1 MYCNIIVTRPFNHF
15 FTYDVGSAKVKNGQI
30 VLVPFGKSTEVG
42 MVFETNVSK
51 PNYQIKKVLK
61 IFDSLCFDK
70 VTIKFIQWINDYTL
84 APIGS
89 VLKLFLI
96 NDKIVQFKVS
106 TETNL
111 NIDSQNVVLN
121 VEQEK
126 AKKNIFKYLKISSK
140 PIVLEG
146 VTGSGKTEVY
156 FDLIEYILHQTKQVL
171 IMVPEIS
178 LTPQLEK
185 RFLNRFG
192 IEIDVW
198 PCDLDERDSGLR

>member
-1 MYCNIIVTRPFNHF
+1 MYCNIIVTRPFNHV
-15 FTYDVGSAKVKNGQI
+15 FTYDVGSAKVRHGQI

-42 MVFETNVSK
+42 MIFETNVSK

-106 TETNL
+106 PETNL

-121 VEQEK
+121 AEQQK
-126 AKKNIFKYLKISSK
+126 AKKNIFK
-140 PIVLEG
+140 
-146 VTGSGKTEVY
+146 
-156 FDLIEYILHQTKQVL
+156 
-171 IMVPEIS
+171 
-178 LTPQLEK
+178 
-185 RFLNRFG
+185 
-192 IEIDVW
+192 
-198 PCDLDERDSGLR
+198 